1 MLDYIRS
8 FKPQWTPSLP
18 HIPASYKKV
27 TALALGILAVV
38 SLVYNF
44 SLSRQVNTLGKQ
56 VKDLGPKYRFSS
68 EKFQLVDVLFA
79 EDYGTHIDAK
89 CVVII
94 PNINQ
99 LKDTLHQ
106 ALLQAGMD
114 KESADLVYKE
124 TDYTGGF
131 QIWKRADRDEHVFM
145 IVPDIEHLGRINHLK
160 CGTVFLPRPGLGL
173 DRPTMIWHNEIIN
186 ELQGLKDKPALEF
199 VLNYDLQNK
208 ESFEQLVA
216 AIRKSLQSNP

>member
-1 MLDYIRS
+1 MLDYIHS

-56 VKDLGPKYRFSS
+56 VKDLDPKYRFSS

-79 EDYGTHIDAK
+79 EKHQTHIDAK

-94 PNINQ
+94 PSINE
-99 LKDTLHQ
+99 LKDTLHK
-106 ALLQAGMD
+106 ALLRAGMD
-114 KESADLVYKE
+114 EESADLVYKE

-145 IVPDIEHLGRINHLK
+145 IVPDIEQLGRINHLE
-160 CGTVFLPRPGLGL
+160 CGTVFLPRVGL
-173 DRPTMIWHNEIIN
+173 DRPTMIWYDNIIT
-186 ELQGLKDKPALEF
+186 ELKGLKEKPALEF
-199 VLNYDLQNK
+199 VLNYDLQNE

-216 AIRKSLQSNP
+216 AIKKSLQSDP